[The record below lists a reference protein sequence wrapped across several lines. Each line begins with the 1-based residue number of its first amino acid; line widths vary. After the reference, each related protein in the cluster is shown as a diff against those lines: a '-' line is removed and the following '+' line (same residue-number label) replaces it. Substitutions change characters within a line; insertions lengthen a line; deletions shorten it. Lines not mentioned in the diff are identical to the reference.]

1 MTQRG
6 DISAIAERTWE
17 QMRSLGISPAPRH
30 YELWFAFCSGDK
42 PALAQRLTTLLRAG
56 QPITDAQLN
65 ELYREFVGVGT
76 DMEVMRE
83 GSSELTDIATEMAT
97 RVSAERAMVST
108 LGQALGN
115 WSTAIRAEPSR
126 DDLRRAAATLGDA
139 SVQAGER
146 LQAMEHLFSASVR
159 RIADLKQ
166 RLVLAEQEA
175 TRDALTGLANR
186 RSFDSMLRRA
196 AMQAAS
202 DRTELV
208 LLLLDIDHFKRFN
221 DSYGHQLGDNVLRL
235 VAGVLSEHVKQGDLA
250 ARYGGEEFAI
260 ILPGASLAFGKAV
273 AEQVRGVLEKRPIM
287 NRNTGQRLGVVTCSI
302 GVGRY
307 RMGEPVG
314 ELVDRTD
321 KLLYRAKQ
329 EGRNRVMDETGA

>member
-1 MTQRG
+1 MTQGSDVRG
-6 DISAIAERTWE
+6 IAERTWE

-30 YELWFAFCSGDK
+30 YELWYTFCSGEK
-42 PALAQRLTTLLRAG
+42 PALVQRLNAMLRAG
-56 QPITDAQLN
+56 QAITDAQVN
-65 ELYREFVGVGT
+65 DLYREYFGVGT
-76 DMEVMRE
+76 DLEVMRD

-97 RVSAERAMVST
+97 RVSAERAMVDT

-115 WSTAIRAEPSR
+115 WSTAIRAEPTR
-126 DDLRRAAATLGDA
+126 DDLRRAAATLGGA

-146 LQAMEHLFSASVR
+146 LKAMEHLFSASVR
-159 RIADLKQ
+159 RITDLKQ

-186 RSFDSMLRRA
+186 RLFDSMLRRA

-202 DRTELV
+202 DRSDLV

-235 VAGVLSEHVKQGDLA
+235 VAGVLSEHVKPGDTA

-260 ILPGASLAFGKAV
+260 ILPGASLDFGRAV

-302 GVGRY
+302 GVARY
-307 RMGEPVG
+307 RVGEPVG
-314 ELVDRTD
+314 DLVERTD

-329 EGRNRVMDETGA
+329 DGRNRVMDEAAA